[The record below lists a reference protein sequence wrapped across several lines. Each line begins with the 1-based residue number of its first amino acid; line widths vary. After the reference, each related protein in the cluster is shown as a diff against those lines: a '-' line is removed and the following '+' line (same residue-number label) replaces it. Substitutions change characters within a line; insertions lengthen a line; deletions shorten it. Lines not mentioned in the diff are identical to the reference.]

1 MNLKQPDKNT
11 KLALIL
17 TGGGARAAYQVGVLK
32 AIAELTP
39 RDASNPFSIIVGTSA
54 GAINSVAL
62 AIYGHKFCDAVLRLQ
77 RIWRN
82 FHVGQV
88 FRSDLFGILKS
99 GAHWLA
105 GALLGGLGK
114 YNPASFLDR
123 TPLRYL
129 LEAYLPCQQINDSI
143 QQGVIESIGI
153 TASAYGDGR
162 SVVFYQSA
170 EKIEPWE
177 RSRRVGRPDTI
188 TIDHLMASSAIPF
201 VFAAERVGDDYYG
214 DGSIRQ
220 IAPLSP
226 AIHMGADRVL
236 VIGVSKRRD
245 IKEEHKKI
253 PQYPSLAQV
262 GSHILNSIFIDSLET
277 DLERL
282 RRVNKTIELIPSHH
296 AVENNV
302 SLRPI
307 DVLVVSPSEDLQEI
321 SYKYVQC
328 LPLTVR
334 FFLRGIGAMDNKSS
348 SLVSFLLFEKEYCR
362 ELINLGYKDAMLR
375 KDELQEFLNI
385 DKATAASCKCE

>member
-1 MNLKQPDKNT
+1 
-11 KLALIL
+11 
-17 TGGGARAAYQVGVLK
+17 
-32 AIAELTP
+32 
-39 RDASNPFSIIVGTSA
+39 
-54 GAINSVAL
+54 
-62 AIYGHKFCDAVLRLQ
+62 
-77 RIWRN
+77 
-82 FHVGQV
+82 
-88 FRSDLFGILKS
+88 
-99 GAHWLA
+99 
-105 GALLGGLGK
+105 
-114 YNPASFLDR
+114 
-123 TPLRYL
+123 
-129 LEAYLPCQQINDSI
+129 
-143 QQGVIESIGI
+143 
-153 TASAYGDGR
+153 
-162 SVVFYQSA
+162 
-170 EKIEPWE
+170 
-177 RSRRVGRPDTI
+177 
-188 TIDHLMASSAIPF
+188 
-201 VFAAERVGDDYYG
+201 
-214 DGSIRQ
+214 RQ